1 MNRRQAGAGG
11 SRRLGWMGA
20 GIAALIVALALLAGC
35 ERPTGDGAKPD
46 GADDNGKT
54 PAASTDVGVNQTD
67 PRWVRQSQPHARIA
81 VVFIH
86 GIFGDTL
93 GTWTHANGKS
103 FFDYLAS
110 APGVGDKVDIY
121 AFGFTSRMFGQGSQ
135 DIREASIK
143 LHDYL
148 DYHGVS
154 QYDTIVFVGHSMG
167 GLVAM
172 RTLTEYPELSAKV
185 PLMVFFATP
194 QEGSDI
200 TRIARY
206 VVANN
211 AIRQM
216 LPADGNDFLKD
227 LSDRWANLRNSGQA
241 PKVIC
246 AYETMKTH
254 GELIVPWS
262 SATRFCDEAPPGI
275 ADADHISIVKPD
287 RQEHESVVKLVVALR
302 KYALPRIQDASWET
316 PEFVP
321 DGAVWSY
328 ALINADEINHAGLI
342 NHSDTAQNFRIVLP
356 QGSKLWISPEVTPQ
370 RVAAGA
376 REDLKLHVFGAPQ
389 AEYRFA
395 LQLASLPE
403 RTVVVRIPD
412 LAAAQAARAHTLEQT
427 AQAINA
433 HIDAGGEIEFAKL
446 PDSEKWQQ
454 MAQVAQDAIAVNAPE
469 LPAGARWAAAAEALS
484 ALGLADSS
492 KVALRTVAQEFPQAA
507 RVPAVLE
514 LDKQVTVQVK
524 KKAALEGPERY
535 RPKAVPQAFYQPVA
549 PSTQVKPP
557 QASLPTTRVSPLA
570 TRLPSER
577 IRPESAKPR
586 AEAAK
591 VDIAPL
597 QREQVLRDAAVKR
610 VSVDAVAIKPTTIA
624 PAVLEPAALEP
635 AALEP
640 AKPVAT
646 LSPAQLQLRELSA
659 IPQAETASPAKTL
672 ATPAAT
678 ARTPALAKPLQA
690 TPLQDASKLKRV
702 ELEAARAQ
710 DR

>member
-1 MNRRQAGAGG
+1 MNRSQAGAGRIADRNRFG
-11 SRRLGWMGA
+11 FRLRA
-20 GIAALIVALALLAGC
+20 AVAALIATLALLAGC
-35 ERPTGDGAKPD
+35 GGGSGTTSGGATGEAAEP
-46 GADDNGKT
+46 
-54 PAASTDVGVNQTD
+54 PAASADTGLNQTD

-110 APGVGDKVDIY
+110 APEVGDKVDIY

-143 LHDYL
+143 LNDYL
-148 DYHGVS
+148 QYHGVD
-154 QYDTIVFVGHSMG
+154 QYDTVVFVAHSMG

-172 RTLTEYPELSAKV
+172 RELTEHPKLSAKV
-185 PLMVFFATP
+185 PLMVFYATP

-206 VVANN
+206 VVSNN

-227 LSDRWANLRNSGQA
+227 LSDRWSNLRGSGQA

-262 SATRFCDEAPPGI
+262 SATRFCDEAAPGI
-275 ADADHISIVKPD
+275 ADADHLSIVKPD

-321 DGAVWSY
+321 DADVWRY
-328 ALINADEINHAGLI
+328 TLLNADEINHAGLI
-342 NHSDTAQNFRIVLP
+342 NRSDTAQNFRIALP
-356 QGSKLWISPEVTPQ
+356 QGSKLLILPEVTPQ

-376 REDLKLHVFGAPQ
+376 REDLKLLVFGAPQ
-389 AEYRFA
+389 PEYRFG

-403 RTVVVRIPD
+403 RTVVVRIAD
-412 LAAAQAARAHTLEQT
+412 LAAAQAARARALEHT

-433 HIDAGGEIEFAKL
+433 HIDAGGEAAFAEL

-454 MAQVAQDAIAVNAPE
+454 VAQAAQDSIAASAPE

-492 KVALRTVAQEFPQAA
+492 KVALRTVAQEFPQTA
-507 RVPAVLE
+507 RVPAVLD
-514 LDKQVTVQVK
+514 LDKKVEVQVK
-524 KKAALEGPERY
+524 KKAVLEGPQSF
-535 RPKAVPQAFYQPVA
+535 RPKPVSRA
-549 PSTQVKPP
+549 MLLPV
-557 QASLPTTRVSPLA
+557 QASTEAKPGAAALPSSRVGTLAGQTR
-570 TRLPSER
+570 RLPSEQGKPER
-577 IRPESAKPR
+577 IRPESATPR
-586 AEAAK
+586 ADALDRASALRRDSVLREAA
-591 VDIAPL
+591 VSRPHIQADLPGPAQPVAARPL
-597 QREQVLRDAAVKR
+597 AQWELRE
-610 VSVDAVAIKPTTIA
+610 P
-624 PAVLEPAALEP
+624 PAAATT
-635 AALEP
+635 AA
-640 AKPVAT
+640 PVAT
-646 LSPAQLQLRELSA
+646 PLTTTSVVPVATTQ
-659 IPQAETASPAKTL
+659 
-672 ATPAAT
+672 TPAVG
-678 ARTPALAKPLQA
+678 KPLA
-690 TPLQDASKLKRV
+690 LPVQDAGKLKRV
-702 ELEAARAQ
+702 DLEAARLQ
-710 DR
+710 ER

>member
-1 MNRRQAGAGG
+1 MNRRQTDAGRIRDRNRFGRL
-11 SRRLGWMGA
+11 SRVALT
-20 GIAALIVALALLAGC
+20 ALIAMLVLLAGC
-35 ERPTGDGAKPD
+35 GGPDKPPVSTTGPVATPPATT
-46 GADDNGKT
+46 ADTGL
-54 PAASTDVGVNQTD
+54 NQTD

-110 APGVGDKVDIY
+110 APDVGDKVDIY

-143 LHDYL
+143 LNDYL
-148 DYHGVS
+148 QYHGVD
-154 QYDTIVFVGHSMG
+154 QYDTVVFVGHSMG

-172 RTLTEYPELSAKV
+172 RELIEHPALSAKV
-185 PLMVFFATP
+185 PLVVLYATP

-206 VVANN
+206 VVSNN

-216 LPADGNDFLKD
+216 LPANGNDFLKD
-227 LSDRWANLRNSGQA
+227 LSDRWSNLRGSGQA

-254 GELIVPWS
+254 GELIVPWT

-302 KYALPRIQDASWET
+302 KYALPRIQDTSWET

-321 DGAVWSY
+321 DADVWRY
-328 ALINADEINHAGLI
+328 TLLNTDEINHAGLI

-356 QGSKLWISPEVTPQ
+356 QGSKLMILPEVTPQ
-370 RVAAGA
+370 RVAARA
-376 REDLKLHVFGAPQ
+376 REDLRLMVFGPPQ
-389 AEYRFA
+389 PEYRFG

-403 RTVVVRIPD
+403 RTVVVRIAD
-412 LAAAQAARAHTLEQT
+412 LAAAQAARARALEHT

-433 HIDAGGEIEFAKL
+433 HIDAGGEAAFAEL
-446 PDSEKWQQ
+446 PDREKWQQ
-454 MAQVAQDAIAVNAPE
+454 MAQVAQDSIATSVPE

-484 ALGLADSS
+484 ALGLAASS
-492 KVALRTVAQEFPQAA
+492 KVALHTVAQDFPQTA
-507 RVPAVLE
+507 RVPAVLD
-514 LDKQVTVQVK
+514 LDRKVDVQF
-524 KKAALEGPERY
+524 KKAALEGPQRF
-535 RPKAVPQAFYQPVA
+535 RPKPVPQAILQPAA
-549 PSTQVKPP
+549 PSTQVKPS
-557 QASLPTTRVSPLA
+557 QAA
-570 TRLPSER
+570 LPSSRIGALADQTRKLPAAHSKPER
-577 IRPESAKPR
+577 IRPELATPR
-586 AEAAK
+586 ADALDRESVLHRDSVLREAAVSRPRIE
-591 VDIAPL
+591 VD
-597 QREQVLRDAAVKR
+597 
-610 VSVDAVAIKPTTIA
+610 VA
-624 PAVLEPAALEP
+624 
-635 AALEP
+635 EP
-640 AKPVAT
+640 AKPVTARP
-646 LSPAQLQLRELSA
+646 LAQWELREL
-659 IPQAETASPAKTL
+659 
-672 ATPAAT
+672 PAAT
-678 ARTPALAKPLQA
+678 TTTPVA
-690 TPLQDASKLKRV
+690 TPLTTTSVVPAATTQTPTVGKPLAVPVQDAGKLKRV
-702 ELEAARAQ
+702 NLEAARLQ